1 MKNNLFCFQSFTKT
15 KPQTVASPGFRVKG
29 SRDSGSEDSRIVAHN
44 CYRTST
50 PNLCRVSSPVQV
62 RMASRCD
69 RDRILGNLAGDS
81 PEMSGLINCSTEI
94 IQLATYA
101 MNGSGLHMLSKLR
114 FREPFAQNSPFC
126 KLKQGKA

>member
-29 SRDSGSEDSRIVAHN
+29 SRESGSEDSRIVAHN

-50 PNLCRVSSPVQV
+50 PKSLRVISPVQV
-62 RMASRCD
+62 GMASRYN

-81 PEMSGLINCSTEI
+81 REMSGKNCSTI
-94 IQLATYA
+94 NVQFGKCA
-101 MNGSGLHMLSKLR
+101 MDGSVLHTLPSLR
-114 FREPFAQNSPFC
+114 VREHYAQNSPSYIN
-126 KLKQGKA
+126 KGKA